1 MPIVGS
7 SQPTKPPI
15 VKITQTP
22 ITPPL
27 PLTDSDLSGTGAAR
41 AVPQDLDM
49 AQDDA
54 VQLSRVSSLAD
65 SDGVAAVDL
74 EKVAALRQAI
84 AGGSFQVD
92 AEAIYDGL
100 VADAREMLGSAPT

>member
-1 MPIVGS
+1 MN
-7 SQPTKPPI
+7 
-15 VKITQTP
+15 ITNTP

-27 PLTDSDLSGTGAAR
+27 PPADSDLAGTSASR
-41 AVPQDLDM
+41 AVPGELDM
-49 AQDDA
+49 SQDDA
-54 VQLSRVSSLAD
+54 VQLSQVSSLGDTDAA
-65 SDGVAAVDL
+65 GAVDL

-100 VADAREMLGSAPT
+100 VADAREMLSSAPT